1 MDQNII
7 SVHTPDELDRILA
20 ADRRRLQRVMLAL
33 ESMEPVERERWE
45 RRINGYYRTCGCG
58 SAAVALLIA
67 LVAGAALLVANYDLL
82 ATHPFT
88 VIGLSVLT
96 LLAALALG
104 KAAGLWVARLRLRS
118 TVSSLRRRL
127 APLS

>member
-1 MDQNII
+1 MNRNVI

-20 ADRRRLQRVMLAL
+20 ADRRRVQRVMLAL
-33 ESMEPVERERWE
+33 DSMEPVERERWE
-45 RRINGYYRTCGCG
+45 RRINGYYRACGCG

-67 LVAGAALLVANYDLL
+67 LLAGAALLVADYDLL
-82 ATHPFT
+82 AAHPFT
-88 VIGLSVLT
+88 VIGLGVVA

-104 KAAGLWVARLRLRS
+104 KALGLWIARLKLRS

-127 APLS
+127 VPLS